1 MDYCQKSERGD
12 LLAEYVGGQLSPE
25 VQADFELHIL
35 ECQRCQEALETL
47 QVARDDLVARAHHI
61 RSYFPATRIRLRW
74 VVVGA
79 ATISLILCSAGSYW
93 FALSHRA
100 GSAVAQKPPAHTT
113 KVRGLPGQTAQ
124 AGGGASQNGLAPDL
138 SVSSRKHAATQRNAE
153 VAGNSARPSPPVTPM
168 ESPQVEPGPLK
179 PPANKTKTKN
189 DLTVTNS
196 QNDWTEEQEI
206 TRLSE
211 FTPPTF
217 TFSGVDGT
225 NTAAGSFLPSS
236 TLEPGRP
243 ALQGRARSLFLD
255 AMLAYDEKRYGDAE
269 ALLNDAVKLA
279 PGDPEVS
286 LYLGICRLAEGNAYD
301 AVPPLKSVTSKN
313 DSPYAPAAHFCLAK
327 AYLQM
332 RDLYTAEQELK
343 EAPKIPEAKAL
354 LTQVQWLLAQTPRA
368 TSK

>member
-1 MDYCQKSERGD
+1 MDYCRKSERGD
-12 LLAEYVGGQLSPE
+12 LLADYVSGQLSPE
-25 VQADFELHIL
+25 VQSDFELHIL

-47 QVARDDLVARAHHI
+47 QVARDDLAARAHDI
-61 RSYFPATRIRLRW
+61 RSYSPATRIRLRW
-74 VVVGA
+74 MLVVA
-79 ATISLILCSAGSYW
+79 ATLSLILCSVGSYW

-100 GSAVAQKPPAHTT
+100 GSTVAQKPPAHTT
-113 KVRGLPGQTAQ
+113 QVPEQTAQ

-138 SVSSRKHAATQRNAE
+138 SVSSRKHAAAQRPE
-153 VAGNSARPSPPVTPM
+153 VGANSARPSPPVTPM
-168 ESPQVEPGPLK
+168 ESPEVQPGPLK
-179 PPANKTKTKN
+179 PPANKTNN

-196 QNDWTEEQEI
+196 QNGWTEEQEI
-206 TRLSE
+206 ARLSE

-217 TFSGVDGT
+217 TFSGVDGN
-225 NTAAGSFLPSS
+225 NTTSGAFLPPS
-236 TLEPGRP
+236 TVEPGRP

-301 AVPPLKSVTSKN
+301 AVPPLKSVTNKN

-332 RDLYTAEQELK
+332 RDLYTAEQQLK

-354 LTQVQWLLAQTPRA
+354 LTQVQWLLAQTLRA
-368 TSK
+368 TSH

>member
-1 MDYCQKSERGD
+1 MDYCRKSERGD
-12 LLAEYVGGQLSPE
+12 LLAEYVGGELSPE
-25 VQADFELHIL
+25 VQSDFELHIL

-47 QVARDDLVARAHHI
+47 QVARDDLVARAHDI
-61 RSYFPATRIRLRW
+61 RSYSPATHTRRRW

-79 ATISLILCSAGSYW
+79 ATLSLILCSVGIYW
-93 FALSHRA
+93 FALSRGA
-100 GSAVAQKPPAHTT
+100 GSTIAQKPPAQTSQ
-113 KVRGLPGQTAQ
+113 VPGQTAQ
-124 AGGGASQNGLAPDL
+124 AGGGASQNGLASDL
-138 SVSSRKHAATQRNAE
+138 SVSSKKYAATPRNPE
-153 VAGNSARPSPPVTPM
+153 VGANTARPSPPATPM
-168 ESPQVEPGPLK
+168 ESPEVEPGPLE
-179 PPANKTKTKN
+179 PPASKTKN
-189 DLTVTNS
+189 DLTVTSS

-206 TRLSE
+206 ARLSE

-217 TFSGVDGT
+217 TFSGVDGN
-225 NTAAGSFLPSS
+225 NTTSGAFLPPS

-243 ALQGRARSLFLD
+243 ALQGRARSLFLA
-255 AMLAYDEKRYGDAE
+255 AMLAYDEKRYRDAE

-301 AVPPLKSVTSKN
+301 AVPPLKSVTNKN

-332 RDLYTAEQELK
+332 RDLYTAEQQLK

-354 LTQVQWLLAQTPRA
+354 LTQVQWLLAQRN
-368 TSK
+368 K